1 MHCTC
6 IHSTGKQELRFSS
19 MTEFHAW
26 KEREEE
32 VTYTSY
38 VKDTQ
43 GYQPKLMEGR
53 IKMHSYM

>member
-1 MHCTC
+1 M
-6 IHSTGKQELRFSS
+6 STGKQELKFSS

-26 KEREEE
+26 KEREEDI
-32 VTYTSY
+32 TYTSY

-43 GYQPKLMEGR
+43 GYQPKLTEGR